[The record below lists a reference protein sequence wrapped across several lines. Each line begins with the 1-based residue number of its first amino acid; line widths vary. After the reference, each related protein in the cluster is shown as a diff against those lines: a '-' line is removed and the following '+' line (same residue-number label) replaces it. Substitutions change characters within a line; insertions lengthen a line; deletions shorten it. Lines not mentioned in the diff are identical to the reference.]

1 MENNVTNNMIH
12 GSGRQK
18 GTFIVKVDY
27 CQNGTWQGEV
37 VWADENKKERFR
49 SMLELVKLMDEAL
62 AKGQEVSFEKQA

>member
-1 MENNVTNNMIH
+1 MIH